1 MKLNDSI
8 TATYMKASNSIKKKI
23 NAALRQVLRKNKVLK
38 RMQTN
43 DENNCFISLKDRKG
57 NFQNS
62 PTVRLINPAKNEFG
76 KISRFILDGI
86 NKNIRENLKLY
97 QQKNR
102 STVINWFISI
112 QGKHL
117 HSFVIFNIK
126 DFYPSRKEKA
136 LIKALKFA
144 ESYTDI
150 SDEDKRII
158 NQSKISLLFNN

>member
-23 NAALRQVLRKNKVLK
+23 NDALRQVLRKNKVLK

-43 DENNCFISLKDRKG
+43 DENNCFISLKGRKG

-86 NKNIRENLKLY
+86 NKNIRENLQIK
-97 QQKNR
+97 
-102 STVINWFISI
+102 
-112 QGKHL
+112 KHL
-117 HSFVIFNIK
+117 HRFVKN
-126 DFYPSRKEKA
+126 FYSSIKEKL
-136 LIKALKFA
+136 LIKTLKFA

-150 SDEDKRII
+150 SDEEKRKI
-158 NQSKISLLFNN
+158 NH

>member
-23 NAALRQVLRKNKVLK
+23 NDALRQVLRKNKVLK

-86 NKNIRENLKLY
+86 NKNIRENLQIK
-97 QQKNR
+97 
-102 STVINWFISI
+102 
-112 QGKHL
+112 KHL
-117 HSFVIFNIK
+117 HRFVIFDIK
-126 DFYPSRKEKA
+126 NFYSSIKEKL
-136 LIKALKFA
+136 LIKTLKFA

-150 SDEDKRII
+150 SDEEKRKI
-158 NQSKISLLFNN
+158 NH

>member
-23 NAALRQVLRKNKVLK
+23 NDALRQVLRKNKVLK

-43 DENNCFISLKDRKG
+43 DESNCFISLKGRKG

-86 NKNIRENLKLY
+86 NKNIRENLQIK
-97 QQKNR
+97 
-102 STVINWFISI
+102 
-112 QGKHL
+112 KHL
-117 HSFVIFNIK
+117 HRFVKN
-126 DFYPSRKEKA
+126 FYSSIKEKL
-136 LIKALKFA
+136 LIKTLKFA

-150 SDEDKRII
+150 SDEEKRKI
-158 NQSKISLLFNN
+158 NH

>member
-1 MKLNDSI
+1 
-8 TATYMKASNSIKKKI
+8 MKASNSIKKKI
-23 NAALRQVLRKNKVLK
+23 NDALRQVLRKNKVLK

-86 NKNIRENLKLY
+86 NKNIRENLQIK
-97 QQKNR
+97 
-102 STVINWFISI
+102 
-112 QGKHL
+112 KHL
-117 HSFVIFNIK
+117 HRFVIFDIK
-126 DFYPSRKEKA
+126 NFYSSIKEKL

-144 ESYTDI
+144 ESYTDM
-150 SDEDKRII
+150 SDEEKRKI
-158 NQSKISLLFNN
+158 NH

>member
-23 NAALRQVLRKNKVLK
+23 NDALRQVLRKNKVLK

-43 DENNCFISLKDRKG
+43 DENNWFISLKDRKG

-86 NKNIRENLKLY
+86 NKNIRENLQIK
-97 QQKNR
+97 
-102 STVINWFISI
+102 
-112 QGKHL
+112 KHL
-117 HSFVIFNIK
+117 HRFVIFDIK
-126 DFYPSRKEKA
+126 NFYSSIKEKL
-136 LIKALKFA
+136 LIKTLKFA

-150 SDEDKRII
+150 SDEEKRKI
-158 NQSKISLLFNN
+158 NH

>member
-8 TATYMKASNSIKKKI
+8 TTTYMKASNSIKKKI
-23 NAALRQVLRKNKVLK
+23 NDALRQVLRKNKVLK

-43 DENNCFISLKDRKG
+43 DENNCFISLKGRKG

-86 NKNIRENLKLY
+86 NKNIRENLQIK
-97 QQKNR
+97 
-102 STVINWFISI
+102 
-112 QGKHL
+112 KHL
-117 HSFVIFNIK
+117 HRFVKN
-126 DFYPSRKEKA
+126 FYSSIKEKL
-136 LIKALKFA
+136 LIKTLKFA

-150 SDEDKRII
+150 SDEEKRKI
-158 NQSKISLLFNN
+158 NH

>member
-1 MKLNDSI
+1 
-8 TATYMKASNSIKKKI
+8 MKASNSIKKKI
-23 NAALRQVLRKNKVLK
+23 NDALRQVLCKNKVLK

-86 NKNIRENLKLY
+86 NKNIRENLQIK
-97 QQKNR
+97 
-102 STVINWFISI
+102 
-112 QGKHL
+112 KHL
-117 HSFVIFNIK
+117 HRFVIFDIK
-126 DFYPSRKEKA
+126 NFYSSIKEKL
-136 LIKALKFA
+136 LIKTLKFA

-150 SDEDKRII
+150 SDEEKRKI
-158 NQSKISLLFNN
+158 NH

>member
-1 MKLNDSI
+1 MTFSI
-8 TATYMKASNSIKKKI
+8 FLINQCNSAQLI
-23 NAALRQVLRKNKVLK
+23 RKVLLH
-38 RMQTN
+38 R
-43 DENNCFISLKDRKG
+43 
-57 NFQNS
+57 
-62 PTVRLINPAKNEFG
+62 
-76 KISRFILDGI
+76 I
-86 NKNIRENLKLY
+86 NKNIREHLKLD

>member
-8 TATYMKASNSIKKKI
+8 TATYMKASNSIKNKI
-23 NAALRQVLRKNKVLK
+23 NDALRQVLRKNKVLK

-43 DENNCFISLKDRKG
+43 DENNCFISLKGRKG

-86 NKNIRENLKLY
+86 NKNIRENLQIK
-97 QQKNR
+97 
-102 STVINWFISI
+102 
-112 QGKHL
+112 KHL
-117 HSFVIFNIK
+117 HRFVKN
-126 DFYPSRKEKA
+126 FYSSIKEKL
-136 LIKALKFA
+136 LIKTLKFA

-150 SDEDKRII
+150 SDEEKRKI
-158 NQSKISLLFNN
+158 NH

>member
-23 NAALRQVLRKNKVLK
+23 NDALRQVLRKNKVLK

-43 DENNCFISLKDRKG
+43 DENNCFISLKGCKG

-86 NKNIRENLKLY
+86 NKNIRENLQIK
-97 QQKNR
+97 
-102 STVINWFISI
+102 
-112 QGKHL
+112 KHL
-117 HSFVIFNIK
+117 HRFVKN
-126 DFYPSRKEKA
+126 FYSSIKEKL
-136 LIKALKFA
+136 LIKTLKFA

-150 SDEDKRII
+150 SDEEKRKI
-158 NQSKISLLFNN
+158 NH

>member
-1 MKLNDSI
+1 
-8 TATYMKASNSIKKKI
+8 MKASNSIKKKI
-23 NAALRQVLRKNKVLK
+23 NDALRQVLRKNKVLK

-86 NKNIRENLKLY
+86 NKNIRENLQIK
-97 QQKNR
+97 
-102 STVINWFISI
+102 
-112 QGKHL
+112 KHL
-117 HSFVIFNIK
+117 HRFVIFDIK
-126 DFYPSRKEKA
+126 NFYSSIKEKL
-136 LIKALKFA
+136 LIKTLKFA

-150 SDEDKRII
+150 SDEEKRKI
-158 NQSKISLLFNN
+158 NH

>member
-23 NAALRQVLRKNKVLK
+23 NDALRQVLRKNKVLK

-43 DENNCFISLKDRKG
+43 DENNCFISLKGRKG

-62 PTVRLINPAKNEFG
+62 PTVRLINHEKNEFG

-86 NKNIRENLKLY
+86 NKNIRENLQIK
-97 QQKNR
+97 
-102 STVINWFISI
+102 
-112 QGKHL
+112 KHL
-117 HSFVIFNIK
+117 HRFVKN
-126 DFYPSRKEKA
+126 FYSSIKEKL
-136 LIKALKFA
+136 LIKTLKFA

-150 SDEDKRII
+150 SDEEKRKI
-158 NQSKISLLFNN
+158 NH